1 MDTLAYAS
9 GYPFNEPTTTFHFE
23 NPMIVSWNWLK
34 EYVDLNMTHDDLVD
48 RLTMSGLN
56 HEGTEAVDN
65 DQAIDLEVTSNRVDC
80 LGHIGVARE
89 IAVLYEQPLKIPA
102 AEIATNSQSVADE
115 VAVTIDSPEH
125 CFRYTARLIKGVKI
139 GPSPQW
145 LQDRLTAIGIGVVNN
160 VVDVTNYVMME
171 CGQPLHA
178 FDYAKV
184 ADGKIVVRSAKQDEE
199 FVAIDHK
206 KYKLNDSMCVIAD
219 GNGPVAIAGV
229 MGGADSEVSDDT
241 TDVLLEAAY
250 FDQLSVRNTARKLK
264 LFSPS
269 SFRFERN
276 IDSKNIDWASRRA
289 CELILQIA
297 GGEVCDGF
305 VDVGQQPTTPADVTL
320 RYGQLERLL
329 GITIPVNFSK
339 QCLENLGAVI
349 TSSDDTSVT
358 VTPPSWRKDLTREV
372 DLIEEVGRVYGFDK
386 IPDDVNV
393 PMAASHRPDSD
404 RMLDRVRGAM
414 TACGYDES
422 VTASLVPQAWSD
434 AFSPWSQEAPM
445 TTSQPMQGVL
455 EEYSK
460 NIGSVNLLRRSLVPS
475 LIEVRRINEYRNNH
489 DASLFE
495 TASVYLTK
503 GENII
508 PDQPVKMA
516 CVSGD
521 DYYAVKGAIEM
532 VVSSINPAAQLSVDA
547 CEFDLLDTSKS
558 GELKLSGTTL
568 GWMGEVS
575 KAAGKKFGLRSRAT
589 VAEIDLAVLQQA
601 MVGIPLHQQLSAFPA
616 ISRDFNFVV
625 KNEVS
630 WSDLESTVREAAG
643 DLLESVEYRETFRK
657 EENDGKGMKRI
668 LLSVVL
674 RSATETL
681 TSDQAEAISTAI
693 VAACESKLTA
703 KLLG

>member
-1 MDTLAYAS
+1 
-9 GYPFNEPTTTFHFE
+9 
-23 NPMIVSWNWLK
+23 MIVSWNWLK

-56 HEGTEAVDN
+56 HEGTEAVGD

-102 AEIATNSQSVADE
+102 AEIKTNSQSVADE
-115 VAVTIDSPEH
+115 VSVTIDAKQH
-125 CFRYTARLIKGVKI
+125 CFRYTARLIKGVKV

-145 LQDRLTAIGIGVVNN
+145 LQDHLTTLGIAVVNN

-178 FDYAKV
+178 FDYANV
-184 ADGKIVVRSAKQDEE
+184 AGGKIVVRSAKQNEE
-199 FVAIDHK
+199 FQAIDHK
-206 KYKLNDSMCVIAD
+206 TYKLNDKMCVIAD
-219 GNGPVAIAGV
+219 SNGPVAIAGV
-229 MGGADSEVSDDT
+229 MGGADSEISDAT
-241 TDVLLEAAY
+241 TEILLEAAY

-276 IDSKNIDWASRRA
+276 IDSANLDWASRRA
-289 CELILQIA
+289 CELIVQIA
-297 GGEVCDGF
+297 GGEVCDGI
-305 VDVGQQPTTPADVTL
+305 VDAGDQPAKPADVTL
-320 RYGQLERLL
+320 RFNQLERLL
-329 GITIPVNFSK
+329 GITIPVDFST
-339 QCLENLGAVI
+339 QCLENLGAVV
-349 TSSDDTSVT
+349 TSSNDTSVT

-404 RMLDRVRGAM
+404 RMLDRVRSAM
-414 TACGYDES
+414 TACGYDEAVTTS
-422 VTASLVPQAWSD
+422 VVPQAWSD
-434 AFSPWSQEAPM
+434 TFSPWSQEPAM
-445 TTSQPMQGVL
+445 VTSQPMLGVL
-455 EEYSK
+455 ERYSQ

-475 LIEVRRINEYRNNH
+475 LIEVRRINEYRNNL

-495 TASVYLTK
+495 TATVYLTK
-503 GENII
+503 GENKI
-508 PDQPVKMA
+508 PDQPVKLA
-516 CVSGD
+516 CVSGE
-521 DYYAVKGAIEM
+521 DYFSVKGAIEM
-532 VVSSINPAAQLSVDA
+532 VVANINPAAELAVEA
-547 CEFDLLDTSKS
+547 CEFDLLDASKS
-558 GELKLSGTTL
+558 AELKLNGATL
-568 GWMGEVS
+568 GWVGEVS
-575 KAAGKKFGLRSRAT
+575 KAAGKKFGLRSRAS

-601 MVGIPLHQQLSAFPA
+601 MVTIPLYQELSSFPT

-625 KNEVS
+625 KDEVL
-630 WSDLESTVREAAG
+630 WADLKSAVQAAAS

-657 EENDGKGMKRI
+657 PESDGKGMKRV

-681 TSDQAEAISTAI
+681 TSEQAEKVSAKI
-693 VAACESKLTA
+693 VAQCESKLGA

>member
-1 MDTLAYAS
+1 
-9 GYPFNEPTTTFHFE
+9 
-23 NPMIVSWNWLK
+23 MIVSWNWLK
-34 EYVDLNMTHDDLVD
+34 EYVDLNMTHDELVD

-56 HEGTEAVDN
+56 HEGTEAVDK

-89 IAVLYEQPLKIPA
+89 IAVLYEQPLKVPA
-102 AEIATNSQSVADE
+102 AEIETSSQPVADQ
-115 VAVTIDSPEH
+115 VAVSIDSPEH

-178 FDYAKV
+178 FDYAKI
-184 ADGKIVVRSAKQDEE
+184 ADGKIVVRAAAQDET
-199 FVAIDHK
+199 FTAIDHK
-206 KYKLNDSMCVIAD
+206 EYKLNSNMCVIAD
-219 GNGPVAIAGV
+219 GKGPVAIAGV
-229 MGGADSEVSDDT
+229 MGGEESEVSDAT

-276 IDSKNIDWASRRA
+276 IDSQNLDWASRRA
-289 CELILQIA
+289 CELIQEIA
-297 GGEVCDGF
+297 GGEICDGW
-305 VDVGQQPTTPADVTL
+305 VDAGQQPVTPADVTL
-320 RYGQLERLL
+320 RFAQLERLL
-329 GITIPVNFSK
+329 GIVIPVDFSK
-339 QCLENLGAVI
+339 QCLESLGCVT
-349 TSSDDTSVT
+349 TSSDDASIT
-358 VTPPSWRKDLTREV
+358 VAPPSWRKDLTREV

-434 AFSPWSQEAPM
+434 AFSPWSQQPPM
-445 TTSQPMQGVL
+445 KTSQPMQGVL

-495 TASVYLTK
+495 TATVYLTK
-503 GENII
+503 GENQI
-508 PDQPVKMA
+508 PDQPVKLA

-521 DYYAVKGAIEM
+521 DYFSVKGAIEM
-532 VVSSINPAAQLSVDA
+532 VVSNINPAAKLSVES
-547 CEFDLLDTSKS
+547 CEFDLLDASKS
-558 GELKLSGTTL
+558 GELKLDGVRL
-568 GWMGEVS
+568 GWIGEVA

-589 VAEIDLAVLQQA
+589 VAEIDLAVLQQSMIA
-601 MVGIPLHQQLSAFPA
+601 IPLHQQLSAFPA

-625 KNEVS
+625 KNEVL
-630 WSDLESTVREAAG
+630 WSDLESAVRSAAG
-643 DLLESVEYRETFRK
+643 ELLESVEYRETFRK
-657 EENDGKGMKRI
+657 EENDGKGMKRV

-674 RSATETL
+674 RSSTETL
-681 TSDQAEAISTAI
+681 TSDQAESVSATI
-693 VAACESKLTA
+693 VADCESKHAA

>member
-1 MDTLAYAS
+1 
-9 GYPFNEPTTTFHFE
+9 
-23 NPMIVSWNWLK
+23 MIVSWNWLK
-34 EYVDLNMTHDDLVD
+34 EYIDLNMTHDDLVD

-56 HEGTEAVDN
+56 HEGTEVVGD

-102 AEIATNSQSVADE
+102 AEIKTGSQSVADK
-115 VAVTIDSPEH
+115 VAVKIDSPEH

-145 LQDRLTAIGIGVVNN
+145 LQDHLTSIGIGVINN
-160 VVDVTNYVMME
+160 VVDITNYVMME

-178 FDYAKV
+178 FDYAKI
-184 ADGKIVVRSAKQDEE
+184 ADGKIVVRAAKQDEE
-199 FVAIDHK
+199 FLAIDHK
-206 KYKLNDSMCVIAD
+206 TYKLDDNMCVITD
-219 GNGPVAIAGV
+219 SNGPVAIAGV
-229 MGGADSEVSDDT
+229 MGGADSEVSDAT
-241 TDVLLEAAY
+241 TDILLEAAY

-264 LFSPS
+264 LFSAS

-276 IDSKNIDWASRRA
+276 IDSANLDWASRRA
-289 CELILQIA
+289 CELIVQIA
-297 GGEVCDGF
+297 GGEVCDGI
-305 VDVGQQPTTPADVTL
+305 VDAGEQPAKPADVTL
-320 RYGQLERLL
+320 RFAQLERLL
-329 GITIPVNFSK
+329 GITIPVDFSK
-339 QCLENLGAVI
+339 QCLENLGCSI
-349 TSSDDTSVT
+349 TKSDDASVT

-404 RMLDRVRGAM
+404 RMLDRVRSAM
-414 TACGYDES
+414 TTCGYDEA

-434 AFSPWSQEAPM
+434 AFSPWSKEPPM

-455 EEYSK
+455 EEYSR

-495 TASVYLTK
+495 TATVYLTK
-503 GENII
+503 GENEI
-508 PDQPVKMA
+508 PDQPVKLA
-516 CVSGD
+516 CVSGE
-521 DYYAVKGAIEM
+521 DYFMVKGAIEM
-532 VVSSINPAAQLSVDA
+532 VVSNINPAAELSVEA
-547 CEFDLLDTSKS
+547 CQFDLLDASKS
-558 GELKLSGTTL
+558 AELKLNGTTL
-568 GWMGEVS
+568 GWIGEVS
-575 KAAGKKFGLRSRAT
+575 KAAGKQFGLRSRAT
-589 VAEIDLAVLQQA
+589 VAEIDLAMLQQA
-601 MVGIPLHQQLSAFPA
+601 MVAIPQHQQLSSFPA
-616 ISRDFNFVV
+616 ISRDFNFIV
-625 KNEVS
+625 KNEVV
-630 WSDLESTVREAAG
+630 WSDLETAVRTAAG

-657 EENDGKGMKRI
+657 PESDGQGMKRI

-674 RSATETL
+674 RSTTETL
-681 TSDQAEAISTAI
+681 TSKQAESVSAKI
-693 VAACESKLTA
+693 VKQCESKLGA

>member
-1 MDTLAYAS
+1 M
-9 GYPFNEPTTTFHFE
+9 
-23 NPMIVSWNWLK
+23 
-34 EYVDLNMTHDDLVD
+34 
-48 RLTMSGLN
+48 
-56 HEGTEAVDN
+56 
-65 DQAIDLEVTSNRVDC
+65 
-80 LGHIGVARE
+80 
-89 IAVLYEQPLKIPA
+89 
-102 AEIATNSQSVADE
+102 
-115 VAVTIDSPEH
+115 
-125 CFRYTARLIKGVKI
+125 
-139 GPSPQW
+139 
-145 LQDRLTAIGIGVVNN
+145 
-160 VVDVTNYVMME
+160 
-171 CGQPLHA
+171 
-178 FDYAKV
+178 
-184 ADGKIVVRSAKQDEE
+184 
-199 FVAIDHK
+199 
-206 KYKLNDSMCVIAD
+206 YKR
-219 GNGPVAIAGV
+219 
-229 MGGADSEVSDDT
+229 
-241 TDVLLEAAY
+241 
-250 FDQLSVRNTARKLK
+250 Q
-264 LFSPS
+264 
-269 SFRFERN
+269 
-276 IDSKNIDWASRRA
+276 
-289 CELILQIA
+289 
-297 GGEVCDGF
+297 
-305 VDVGQQPTTPADVTL
+305 
-320 RYGQLERLL
+320 
-329 GITIPVNFSK
+329 
-339 QCLENLGAVI
+339 
-349 TSSDDTSVT
+349 
-358 VTPPSWRKDLTREV
+358 DLTREV

-404 RMLDRVRGAM
+404 RMLDRIRGAM

-521 DYYAVKGAIEM
+521 DYYSVKGAIEM
-532 VVSSINPAAQLSVDA
+532 VVSSINPAAVLSVEA
-547 CEFDLLDTSKS
+547 CEFDLLDASKS
-558 GELKLSGTTL
+558 GELKLNGTTL

-589 VAEIDLAVLQQA
+589 VAEIDLAVLKEA

-625 KNEVS
+625 KNEVL
-630 WSDLESTVREAAG
+630 WSDLEATVQAAAG

-657 EENDGKGMKRI
+657 EENDGKGMKRV

-674 RSATETL
+674 RSSTETL
-681 TSDQAEAISTAI
+681 TSDQAEKISSAI

>member
-1 MDTLAYAS
+1 
-9 GYPFNEPTTTFHFE
+9 
-23 NPMIVSWNWLK
+23 MIVSWNWLK
-34 EYVDLNMTHDDLVD
+34 DYVDLNMTHDDLVD

-56 HEGTEAVDN
+56 HEGTKAVGD

-102 AEIATNSQSVADE
+102 AEIKTGSKSVADE
-115 VAVTIDSPEH
+115 VAVTINAPEH

-145 LQDRLTAIGIGVVNN
+145 LQDHLTTLGIGVVNN

-184 ADGKIVVRSAKQDEE
+184 ADGKIIVRSAKQDEE
-199 FVAIDHK
+199 FLAIDHK
-206 KYKLNDSMCVIAD
+206 TYKLDDNMCVITDA
-219 GNGPVAIAGV
+219 NGPVAIAGV
-229 MGGADSEVSDDT
+229 MGGADSEVTDAT
-241 TDVLLEAAY
+241 TDILLEAAY

-276 IDSKNIDWASRRA
+276 IDSANLDWASRRA
-289 CELILQIA
+289 CELIVQIA
-297 GGEVCDGF
+297 GGEVCDGI
-305 VDVGQQPTTPADVTL
+305 VDAGEQPAKPADVTL
-320 RYGQLERLL
+320 RFAQLERLL
-329 GITIPVNFSK
+329 GITIPNDFSK
-339 QCLENLGAVI
+339 QCLESLGATI
-349 TSSDDTSVT
+349 TKSDATSVT

-386 IPDDVNV
+386 IPDDGDV

-404 RMLDRVRGAM
+404 RMLDRVRSAM
-414 TACGYDES
+414 TACGYDEA
-422 VTASLVPQAWSD
+422 VTTSLVPQVWSD
-434 AFSPWSQEAPM
+434 AFSPWSQESAM
-445 TTSQPMQGVL
+445 ITSQPMLGVL
-455 EEYSK
+455 EDYSQ

-475 LIEVRRINEYRNNH
+475 LIEVRRINEYRRNL

-495 TASVYLTK
+495 TAAVYLPK
-503 GENII
+503 GEYVI
-508 PDQPVKMA
+508 PDQPVKLA

-521 DYYAVKGAIEM
+521 DYFAVKGAIEM
-532 VVSSINPAAQLSVDA
+532 VIASINPASELTFEA
-547 CEFDLLDTSKS
+547 CQFDLLDASKS
-558 GELKLSGTTL
+558 AELKMNGTTL
-568 GWMGEVS
+568 GWIGEVS
-575 KAAGKKFGLRSRAT
+575 KSAGKKFGLRSRAT
-589 VAEIDLAVLQQA
+589 VAEIDLALLQQA
-601 MVGIPLHQQLSAFPA
+601 MVAIPIYQPVSSFPTT
-616 ISRDFNFVV
+616 SRDFNFVV
-625 KNEVS
+625 KDEVS
-630 WSDLESTVREAAG
+630 WSDLEAAVKAAAG

-657 EENDGKGMKRI
+657 PENDGKGMKRI

-681 TSDQAEAISTAI
+681 TSEQAEAVSAKI
-693 VAACESKLTA
+693 VSQCESKLGA